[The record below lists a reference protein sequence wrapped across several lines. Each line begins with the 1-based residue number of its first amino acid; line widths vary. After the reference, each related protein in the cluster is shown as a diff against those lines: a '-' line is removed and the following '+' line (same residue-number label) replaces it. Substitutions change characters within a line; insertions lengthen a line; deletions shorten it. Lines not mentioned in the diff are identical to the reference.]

1 MNIISC
7 KEAKLQNLVRYFTG
21 KPCKHGHIDE
31 RLVSNGTC
39 CECNR
44 LHVSK
49 WQKENP
55 QKALKNYRIWQAK
68 NPSMDIIRSRTWY
81 KNNKNRAANARK
93 AYLDANPGLRA
104 ALSSKARAD
113 KLQRTPKWLTQDHKT
128 HIKSHYELAK
138 FCAKELG
145 GEWHVDH
152 IVPLR
157 GDTVSGLHVPWNLQV
172 LPKIDNLKKGNS
184 HAS

>member
-1 MNIISC
+1 MIVIFRKQA
-7 KEAKLQNLVRYFTG
+7 KEQNLLRYFTS

-44 LHVSK
+44 KHVNK

-55 QKALKNYRIWQAK
+55 EKALKNYRIWQSK
-68 NPSMDIIRSRTWY
+68 NPNMDIVRSRAWY
-81 KNNKNRAANARK
+81 AENKDRAADVRK
-93 AYLDANPGLRA
+93 AYFQGNPGLRA
-104 ALSSKARAD
+104 TFSAKARAD
-113 KLQRTPKWLTQDHKT
+113 KLQRTPKWLTKEHKA

-138 FCAKELG
+138 KCARELG

-152 IVPLR
+152 VVPLR

-172 LPKIDNLKKGNS
+172 LPKIDNLVKGNR
-184 HAS
+184 HAA